1 MARKPIDVGTIGNDG
16 TGDSI
21 RDAFRKVNDNFREL
35 YSSLGLGDRLS
46 FAGLDDTPDSYIG
59 QENAVVT
66 VNSTTDGLAFRR
78 MEAGDGIQIDFTSNA
93 NAIKIT
99 NLFSDISGDPRPVL
113 GGPLNTQFGVSRSPI
128 GNLLDLN
135 SVSETQAAITGMRN
149 SHSDAAADP
158 DRLAVNKSYAD
169 NKIARDGVDAIDP
182 ATGLTDTSWGQM
194 TGPLVLSRDPIPDD
208 DIVWSGRVAAT
219 KRYVDNAG
227 FGSVANLYVA
237 TSGIDDRQNI
247 SDQLQGRSLA
257 TAYRTIE
264 AALKKAEDL
273 VLETPISI
281 GPYKKVL
288 TYNNGQ
294 NICTLKAIGEVAG
307 AGSGF
312 SGQLFMSVDTITVNN
327 RGALYLPGEIIDL
340 VGGTFTQAAKIE
352 ILSVNV
358 LPNTGGR
365 GSVQNLRIIT
375 SGVYTS
381 LPGNT
386 AIGTT
391 PTGFGNGLTLNI
403 TYNVNNIQVLE
414 EGSGYGLVSVR
425 IIGGGGSGAFGRADV
440 VGGEIVGITVTD
452 KGTGFTTLPN
462 VIVNLPR
469 FFIETESF
477 RTDFTGNVISE
488 SEDAIRSRDLREGL
502 LLRGE
507 TSGALALILA
517 HTGALSAESDTLGSE
532 IFDVDLIAGQ
542 FQLGEAIAYGDVTKN
557 IQISVFVESGIYEE
571 NYPLRVSQN
580 VAIIGDEFRRVI
592 IKPKTAILGVPRSG
606 ISSSPWASLY
616 FRRDPQFDSMTVT
629 NSTFGYHYLSD
640 STEPLYPL
648 IENRGDRLAAAELL
662 RLNREFIKSQVI
674 GWINNQVEEEDA
686 PFDSEFTYDSTIYR
700 RDIGSI
706 IDALVFDLKY
716 GGYSRTISAA
726 LKYFGSVNSLA
737 IVTNQLDEI
746 VAVIEKIDEL
756 AQDIILNILITDLY
770 TNNGI
775 SVDLSDPNET
785 NFVNINQ
792 ILDQAF
798 VAETGSGDVITDLIN
813 AIVDIISE
821 SNNINY
827 PKTNDQL
834 DVFLCNDA
842 NIIRA
847 VTCQGHSGFMMVL
860 DPEGQILTK
869 SPYCQE
875 SSCFSKS
882 TGRKTF
888 AGGMFVDGFTGNQQF
903 RIVEAPEYAPRL
915 SNILTVDG
923 LLRPPNTPCSFIVND
938 VIYRVNYVRNYNYGI
953 DYPTAESDGTSQW
966 YSSIQLI
973 LDETTP
979 WPFGVFEYNQATY
992 FENIGLIIDG
1002 LGYDI
1007 VFQTNYHQ
1015 RKSGLSYRIGADQV
1029 TDIDELDII
1038 IDSIAFAHNK
1048 ASEFV
1053 GTADDSSA
1061 EYVTDITDSNAT
1073 IATIIEFG
1081 EAAAPTLVLTDP
1093 PGVTSTVANAKNI
1106 LLANVAFI
1114 KAETIG
1120 WINDQVL
1127 NETAPFTSGFTY
1139 DSVRYARDTGSIV
1152 EAVAYDLL
1160 YGGNSQTRDVALE
1173 YYDGAGDLVEWQL
1186 PAGTEAETAAA
1197 VEYVKYLCGQVILNA
1212 DPDNFYSAVPRVTGS
1227 AGSISE
1233 VTISDL
1239 RIDAIIEVIE
1249 DGVDE
1254 APTLALPNLS
1264 AYAYDIFRVTA
1275 RNILVT
1281 DKENI
1286 QDATI
1291 FHINLTSN
1299 QHEILMPGNRSMLSN
1314 DYTQVNDL
1322 GYGLVVSNGGL
1333 TEAVSMF
1340 TYYCHIS
1347 YYALTGGQIRSIGGS
1362 SAHGNYALVSE
1373 GSDPLEVPTPVT
1385 LYHRLSQGAT
1395 IFASTIPTRNIRG
1408 SVVLFINFDD
1418 YLPLPGSELEVN
1430 HNNLIT
1436 RYAISGVDLFNRETN
1451 FARITISSAGG
1462 IQSGIPHGQRVVI
1475 RQNSFVVLTGD
1486 VVDVATR
1493 PSTALILNDSP
1504 DVYRVLDFNEY
1515 NERISADIFNIVDID
1530 TSTGV
1535 ITTDVPHRQQVGFQ
1549 VTIRK
1554 LSTDILPAVIVTS
1567 SPEIPGDP
1575 PTPAIIGDVYFVHS
1589 VISPTE
1595 FKISTTKL
1603 GDSLDMSAGPEYGGT
1618 ETATVEPF
1626 GLALT
1631 QLIQNYNY
1639 VVSNIFSAQPFRTPG
1654 SLVNCTFTA
1663 ADPTVITSNSH
1674 GLVAGDQIRFNVS
1687 GGGTIPEGI
1696 GPNENY
1702 WVVSQDL
1709 FTNTFKIADIPPVNS
1724 IQIGIN
1730 GVLTGTT
1737 ITGLIATEQLAIGMR
1752 LVPVAPIDIE
1762 SIVGNGSIATITFS
1776 QKKKPPYL
1784 LGQTVNISGALNA
1797 GFDNATATILSCSTT
1812 ELTYSNTTVASVL
1825 AGGTISVIETGD
1837 LGTGPVIASITN
1849 STTIVIS
1856 NSGGSADGS
1865 VVFDL
1870 EGAEIDATTTGNN
1883 VQYGKLIGDQN
1894 ETTVAII
1901 DLPDLPESRILNSLF
1916 SYQGTD
1922 YRIVNYQERPGG
1934 VTYSLITLD
1943 KPLEISLIS
1952 YPSPIAIKSG
1962 VDVTSSGARGTLT
1975 IRIALV
1981 RVTSHDFLEIG
1992 TGGYADTNYP
2002 NDIFGPPVNDFNTVP
2017 LYATDTDPDGRA
2029 VTRAQVQERNVGRA
2043 FFVTTDQYGN
2053 FSVGPYFKVDQGTGT
2068 VTFSASIAL
2077 SQLDGLGFKRG
2088 ATIGEFSVDDSMADA
2103 ANDAVPTEGA
2113 VRSYIDRRL
2122 GVSHFGVNV
2131 LSDNTIPALSGGFM
2145 ALTGQLAMKGVMS
2158 LGTFKI
2164 ENLGEP
2170 VLGTDAARLD
2180 SINFSNLKDDDGSV
2194 LLNFTDNQ
2202 AGQLL
2207 ALTGNDNEIK
2217 NFTVVGDVVL
2227 GIVSGQISTAISNGV
2242 IINSDVNASAAIA
2255 QSKLAMNAAT
2265 TRANATDIVQADRG
2279 LISLNSA
2286 EFTVTNGW
2294 TELRTNGIA
2303 VGKLAQIATDTV
2315 LGRSAAGIGDVSAV
2329 AFTTV
2334 IDEGGA
2340 IKKSQFSSGVG
2351 FIKRTNAI
2359 AGAFTDD
2366 GHYSIINDTAVKTGS
2381 TLVSRDVNGDFAGRQ
2396 ITVDQL
2402 RLTTTTTGNY
2412 TVLRSNE
2419 ITTVNGST
2427 EIFGYGGGGGSSF
2440 VGIGIE
2446 SGSAGA
2452 NKRSFYN
2459 NDSHLFRNQA
2469 GSTTF
2474 GTFDNTGFNIGAR
2487 AITATTL
2494 TTGAAATAGTIT
2506 GTWTLSAGSTFHAT
2520 YAADLAEYYEGDAEY
2535 AVGTVLIFGGDKE
2548 VTLSTD
2554 AVDSRVAG
2562 VVSDRAAYSMNGS
2575 CPGYKNQIALQGR
2588 VPVKVVGKISKGTIL
2603 VTSDIPGVATAAGE
2617 DVRAGTMI
2625 GKALE
2630 NYDSAEVGTI
2640 EVAVGRT

>member
-78 MEAGDGIQIDFTSNA
+78 LEAGDGIQLDFTTNINS
-93 NAIKIT
+93 IRIT
-99 NLFSDISGDPRPVL
+99 NLFSDISGDPRPSL
-113 GGPLNTQFGVSRSPI
+113 GGPLNAQFGVARSPI
-128 GNLLDLN
+128 GNLVDLN
-135 SVSETQAAITGMRN
+135 DISEVQAAITGMRN

-169 NKIARDGVDAIDP
+169 NKIARAGIDSVDP

-194 TGPLVLSRDPIPDD
+194 TGPLILSRDPVPDD
-208 DIVWSGRVAAT
+208 DVIWSGQVAAT

-227 FGSVANLYVA
+227 FGSTTNLYVA
-237 TSGIDDRQNI
+237 TSGSDDRQNV

-264 AALKKAEDL
+264 SALKRAEDL

-294 NICTLKAIGEVAG
+294 SICTLKSIGEVDG

-312 SGQLFMSVDTITVNN
+312 SGRLFMSVNTVSINN
-327 RGALYLPGEIIDL
+327 GGSLYLPGEIVNL
-340 VGGTFTQAAKIE
+340 VGGTFTQAARIE

-358 LPNTGGR
+358 LPGTGGR
-365 GSVQNLRIIT
+365 GSVQSLRIIT
-375 SGVYTS
+375 SGVYTA

-386 AIGTT
+386 AVVTT
-391 PTGFGNGLTLNI
+391 PTNTGVGLTLNI
-403 TYNVNNIQVLE
+403 TYNVNNVEVLE
-414 EGSGYGLVSVR
+414 GGSGYGLVSVR

-440 VGGEIVGITVTD
+440 VSGEIVGITVTD

-462 VIVNLPR
+462 VVVNLPR

-488 SEDAIRSRDLREGL
+488 GEAAIRTRDLREGL

-517 HTGALSAESDTLGSE
+517 HTGALSSESDTIGSE
-532 IFDVDLIAGQ
+532 IFDVDLIAGE

-557 IQISVFVESGIYEE
+557 VQIAVFVESGIYEE
-571 NYPLRVSQN
+571 NYPLRVPQN
-580 VAIIGDEFRRVI
+580 VAVIGDEFRRTI
-592 IKPKTAILGVPRSG
+592 IKPKTAVSGAPLSGV
-606 ISSSPWASLY
+606 SSSPWASLY
-616 FRRDPQFDSMTVT
+616 FRRDPQFDSMTIT

-640 STEPLYPL
+640 STEPIYPL
-648 IENRGDRLAAAELL
+648 IENRGDRLAAAQLL
-662 RLNREFIKSQVI
+662 KLNREFIKSQVI
-674 GWINNQVEEEDA
+674 GWINNQIVEEEA
-686 PFDSEFTYDSTIYR
+686 PFTLEFEYNQELCR
-700 RDIGSI
+700 RDIGLI
-706 IDALVFDLKY
+706 IDAIIFDLKY
-716 GGYSRTISAA
+716 GGYSRTVSAA
-726 LKYFGSVNSLA
+726 LKYFASVSSLKA
-737 IVTNQLDEI
+737 VTDQLEET
-746 VAVIEKIDEL
+746 VAGIERIDEL
-756 AQDIILNILITDLY
+756 AQDVILNILITDLY
-770 TNNGI
+770 TNNGTAI
-775 SVDLSDPNET
+775 DLLDPEET
-785 NFVNINQ
+785 NSVSINQ

-798 VAETGSGDVITDLIN
+798 VAESGSGDLITDLID
-813 AIVDIISE
+813 AVVDIIGE
-821 SNNINY
+821 SLDINY
-827 PKTNDQL
+827 PKNNDQI

-842 NIIRA
+842 NIVRA

-875 SSCFSKS
+875 SACFSKS

-903 RIVEAPEYAPRL
+903 RIVAAPEYTPGF
-915 SNILTVDG
+915 SNTLTVDG
-923 LLRPPNTPCSFIVND
+923 LLRPPQTPCSFIVND
-938 VIYRVNYVRNYNYGI
+938 IIYRVNYIRNYNYAI

-966 YSSIQLI
+966 YSSVQLI

-979 WPFGVFEYNQATY
+979 WTFGVFQYSQDIC
-992 FENIGLIIDG
+992 FRDVGLIIDG

-1007 VFQTNYHQ
+1007 AFQTNYHQ
-1015 RKSGLSYRIGADQV
+1015 RKSGLSYRLSAAQNVLDDQ
-1029 TDIDELDII
+1029 LDITL
-1038 IDSIAFAHNK
+1038 DGIAFAHNK
-1048 ASEFV
+1048 AAEFV
-1053 GTADDSSA
+1053 GTAEDSSA
-1061 EYVTDITDSNAT
+1061 EYVVDIADSNET

-1081 EAAAPTLVLTDP
+1081 EAAAPTLVLTNP
-1093 PGVTSTVANAKNI
+1093 PGVASTVANAKNI

-1120 WINDQVL
+1120 WINDQIA
-1127 NETAPFTSGFTY
+1127 NDTAPFTSGFIY
-1139 DSVRYARDTGSIV
+1139 DSVRYARDVGYIV

-1160 YGGNSQTRDVALE
+1160 YGGNSQTRDVALK
-1173 YYDGAGDLVEWQL
+1173 YYDGVGDLVEWQL
-1186 PAGTEAETAAA
+1186 PAGTEDETAAA
-1197 VEYVKYLCGQVILNA
+1197 VTYVKYLCGQVILNS
-1212 DPDNFYSAVPRVTGS
+1212 DPVAFYSAVPRIPGS
-1227 AGSISE
+1227 AGSASE
-1233 VTISDL
+1233 VTISDV
-1239 RIDAIIEVIE
+1239 RIDAIIEVIT
-1249 DGVDE
+1249 DGVTE
-1254 APTLALPNLS
+1254 APALTLPNLS
-1264 AYAYDIFRVTA
+1264 AYAYDTFRIAA
-1275 RNILVT
+1275 RTILVT
-1281 DKENI
+1281 DKVTI

-1291 FHINLTSN
+1291 FHINLVAN
-1299 QHEILMPGNRSMLSN
+1299 QYEILMPGNRSMLSN
-1314 DYTQVNDL
+1314 DFTQVNDL
-1322 GYGLVVSNGGL
+1322 GYGLVVANGGL

-1340 TYYCHIS
+1340 TYYCQIS

-1373 GSDPLEVPTPVT
+1373 GSDPLEVPTPVN
-1385 LYHRLSQGAT
+1385 LYHQLSQGAT
-1395 IFASTIPTRNIRG
+1395 IFASTIPTRNQKG

-1436 RYAISGVDLFNRETN
+1436 RYAISGVDLFDRATS
-1451 FARITISSAGG
+1451 FARISISSGG
-1462 IQSGIPHGQRVVI
+1462 GLQSGIPHGQRVVI

-1486 VVDVATR
+1486 VVDIATR

-1504 DVYRVLDFNEY
+1504 DVYRILDFNEY
-1515 NERISADIFNIVDID
+1515 DERVSADIFNIVDID

-1549 VTIRK
+1549 VTIKK
-1554 LSTDILPAVIVTS
+1554 LSTDILPAIILAS
-1567 SPEIPGDP
+1567 SPEIEGP
-1575 PTPAIIGDVYFVHS
+1575 PLIPAVIGEPYFVHS

-1595 FKISTTKL
+1595 FTISVTKL
-1603 GDSLDMSAGPEYGGT
+1603 SASLDMSAGPEYGGT

-1631 QLIQNYNY
+1631 QLIQNYNF
-1639 VVSNIFSAQPFRTPG
+1639 VVSNIFTTQPFRTPG
-1654 SLVNCTFTA
+1654 SLVDCTFTA

-1674 GLVAGDQIRFNVS
+1674 GLVAGDQIRFDVS
-1687 GGGTIPEGI
+1687 GSGTMPEGI
-1696 GPNENY
+1696 GESENY
-1702 WVVSQDL
+1702 WVVTKDL
-1709 FTNTFKIADIPPVNS
+1709 SANTFKISDIPPVSS

-1737 ITGLIATEQLAIGMR
+1737 ITGLIATEQLAVGMR
-1752 LVPVAPIDIE
+1752 LVSVAAINIV
-1762 SIVGNGSIATITFS
+1762 SIVGNGSVATITFS

-1784 LGQTVNISGALNA
+1784 PGQTVNIAGALNA
-1797 GFDNATATILSCSTT
+1797 GFDNATATVLSCSTT
-1812 ELTYSNTTVASVL
+1812 NLTYSNTTVASVL
-1825 AGGTISVIETGD
+1825 AGGTISVIAAGN
-1837 LGTGPVIASITN
+1837 LGTNPVIDSITN

-1856 NSGGSADGS
+1856 NSGGSSNGT
-1865 VVFDL
+1865 VVFGLDG
-1870 EGAEIDATTTGNN
+1870 EEIDATTTGND
-1883 VQYGKLIGDQN
+1883 VKHGKLIGDQN
-1894 ETTVAII
+1894 ETTVAIL
-1901 DLPDLPESRILNSLF
+1901 DLPDLGETRILNSLF

-1922 YRIVNYQERPGG
+1922 YRIINYQERPGG
-1934 VTYSLITLD
+1934 VTYSVITLD
-1943 KPLEISLIS
+1943 RPLEISLIA

-1962 VDVTSSGARGTLT
+1962 VDVTTSGARGTLT

-2002 NDIFGPPVNDFNTVP
+2002 NDIFGPAVNDFNTVP

-2043 FFVTTDQYGN
+2043 FFVTSDQYGN

-2122 GVSHFGVNV
+2122 GVSHFGGTV
-2131 LSDNTIPALSGGFM
+2131 LTDNTIPSLSGGFM
-2145 ALTGQLAMKGVMS
+2145 ALTGQLAMKGIMS

-2170 VLGTDAARLD
+2170 VLGSDAARLD
-2180 SINFSNLKDDDGSV
+2180 SIKFENLKDDNGDP

-2227 GIVSGQISTAISNGV
+2227 GIVSGQISTSISTGV
-2242 IINSDVNASAAIA
+2242 IINSDVNAAAAIA

-2265 TRANATDIVQADRG
+2265 TRANATGILQADRG

-2286 EFTVTNGW
+2286 EFTVTDGW
-2294 TELRTNGIA
+2294 TELKTNGIA
-2303 VGKLAQIATDTV
+2303 VGKLAQVTTDTV
-2315 LGRSAAGIGDVSAV
+2315 LGRSDAGTGNVSAV
-2329 AFTTV
+2329 AFSTV
-2334 IDEGGA
+2334 VDEGGA
-2340 IKKSQFSSGVG
+2340 VKKSQFGQSGAATG
-2351 FIKRTNAI
+2351 FLRRNS
-2359 AGAFTDD
+2359 AGTDD
-2366 GHYSIINDTAVKTGS
+2366 ANFTTVESSS
-2381 TLVSRDVNGDFAGRQ
+2381 TKDNSKLVIRDVNGDFAGRQ

-2402 RLTTTTTGNY
+2402 RVTTTSTGVY

-2419 ITTVNGST
+2419 ITTINGST

-2452 NKRSFYN
+2452 NRRSFYN
-2459 NDSHLFRNQA
+2459 NDSHQFRNQA

-2474 GTFDNTGFNIGAR
+2474 ATLDSTGFNIGAR
-2487 AITATTL
+2487 VLTATTL
-2494 TTGAAATAGTIT
+2494 TTGAAATPGTIT

-2535 AVGTVLIFGGDKE
+2535 EVGTVLVFGGEKE

-2554 AVDSRVAG
+2554 AADSRVAG
-2562 VVSDRAAYSMNGS
+2562 VVSDRAAYSMNGA

-2588 VPVKVVGKISKGTIL
+2588 VYVKVTGKISKGTIL
-2603 VTSDIPGVATAAGE
+2603 VTSNIPGVATAAG
-2617 DVRAGTMI
+2617 DYIKAGTMI

-2630 NYDSAEVGTI
+2630 NYDSEEIGTI

>member
-1 MARKPIDVGTIGNDG
+1 MTI
-16 TGDSI
+16 
-21 RDAFRKVNDNFREL
+21 
-35 YSSLGLGDRLS
+35 
-46 FAGLDDTPDSYIG
+46 
-59 QENAVVT
+59 
-66 VNSTTDGLAFRR
+66 
-78 MEAGDGIQIDFTSNA
+78 
-93 NAIKIT
+93 
-99 NLFSDISGDPRPVL
+99 
-113 GGPLNTQFGVSRSPI
+113 
-128 GNLLDLN
+128 
-135 SVSETQAAITGMRN
+135 
-149 SHSDAAADP
+149 
-158 DRLAVNKSYAD
+158 
-169 NKIARDGVDAIDP
+169 
-182 ATGLTDTSWGQM
+182 
-194 TGPLVLSRDPIPDD
+194 
-208 DIVWSGRVAAT
+208 
-219 KRYVDNAG
+219 
-227 FGSVANLYVA
+227 
-237 TSGIDDRQNI
+237 
-247 SDQLQGRSLA
+247 
-257 TAYRTIE
+257 
-264 AALKKAEDL
+264 
-273 VLETPISI
+273 
-281 GPYKKVL
+281 
-288 TYNNGQ
+288 
-294 NICTLKAIGEVAG
+294 
-307 AGSGF
+307 
-312 SGQLFMSVDTITVNN
+312 
-327 RGALYLPGEIIDL
+327 
-340 VGGTFTQAAKIE
+340 
-352 ILSVNV
+352 
-358 LPNTGGR
+358 
-365 GSVQNLRIIT
+365 
-375 SGVYTS
+375 
-381 LPGNT
+381 
-386 AIGTT
+386 
-391 PTGFGNGLTLNI
+391 
-403 TYNVNNIQVLE
+403 
-414 EGSGYGLVSVR
+414 
-425 IIGGGGSGAFGRADV
+425 
-440 VGGEIVGITVTD
+440 
-452 KGTGFTTLPN
+452 
-462 VIVNLPR
+462 
-469 FFIETESF
+469 
-477 RTDFTGNVISE
+477 
-488 SEDAIRSRDLREGL
+488 
-502 LLRGE
+502 
-507 TSGALALILA
+507 
-517 HTGALSAESDTLGSE
+517 
-532 IFDVDLIAGQ
+532 
-542 FQLGEAIAYGDVTKN
+542 
-557 IQISVFVESGIYEE
+557 
-571 NYPLRVSQN
+571 
-580 VAIIGDEFRRVI
+580 
-592 IKPKTAILGVPRSG
+592 
-606 ISSSPWASLY
+606 
-616 FRRDPQFDSMTVT
+616 T

-640 STEPLYPL
+640 STEPIYPL
-648 IENRGDRLAAAELL
+648 IENRGDRIAAAQLL
-662 RLNREFIKSQVI
+662 KLNREFIKSQVI
-674 GWINNQVEEEDA
+674 GWINNQIIEETA
-686 PFDSEFTYDSTIYR
+686 PFNLEFVYNQDLCR
-700 RDIGSI
+700 RDVGLI

-726 LKYFGSVNSLA
+726 LKYFASVSSLKA
-737 IVTNQLDEI
+737 VTDQLDET
-746 VAVIEKIDEL
+746 VAGIERINEL
-756 AQDIILNILITDLY
+756 AQDVILNIQINDLY
-770 TNNGI
+770 TINGTAI
-775 SVDLSDPNET
+775 DLSDPDET
-785 NFVNINQ
+785 GAVTINQ
-792 ILDQAF
+792 VLDQAF
-798 VAETGSGDVITDLIN
+798 VAETGSGDVISNLVD

-821 SNNINY
+821 SDDINY
-827 PKTNDQL
+827 PKTNDQI

-842 NIIRA
+842 NIVRA

-875 SSCFSKS
+875 SACFSKS
-882 TGRKTF
+882 IGRKTF

-903 RIVEAPEYAPRL
+903 RIVEAPEYATGF
-915 SNILTVDG
+915 SNTLTVDG
-923 LLRPPNTPCSFIVND
+923 LLRPPQTPCSFIVND
-938 VIYRVNYVRNYNYGI
+938 IIYRINYIRNYNYAI

-966 YSSIQLI
+966 YSSVQLI

-979 WPFGVFEYNQATY
+979 WTFGVFEYSQDICY
-992 FENIGLIIDG
+992 RDVGLIIDG

-1007 VFQTNYHQ
+1007 AFQTNYHQ
-1015 RKSGLSYRIGADQV
+1015 RKSGLSYRLSAAQNVLDDQ
-1029 TDIDELDII
+1029 LDITL
-1038 IDSIAFAHNK
+1038 DGIAFAHNK
-1048 ASEFV
+1048 AAEFV
-1053 GTADDSSA
+1053 GTAEDSSA
-1061 EYVTDITDSNAT
+1061 EYVVDITTSNET

-1081 EAAAPTLVLTDP
+1081 EAAAPTLVLTNP
-1093 PGVTSTVANAKNI
+1093 PGVASTVANAKNL

-1139 DSVRYARDTGSIV
+1139 DSVRYARDVGYIV

-1160 YGGNSQTRDVALE
+1160 YGGNSQTRDVALK
-1173 YYDGAGDLVEWQL
+1173 YYDGVGDLVEWQL
-1186 PAGTEAETAAA
+1186 PAGTEDEIAAA
-1197 VEYVKYLCGQVILNA
+1197 VEYVKYLCGRVILNS
-1212 DPDNFYSAVPRVTGS
+1212 DPIAFYSAIPRVTGS

-1239 RIDAIIEVIE
+1239 RIDAIIEVIT
-1249 DGVDE
+1249 DGVTE
-1254 APTLALPNLS
+1254 APALTLPNLS
-1264 AYAYDIFRVTA
+1264 AYVYDAFRISA
-1275 RNILVT
+1275 RTILVT
-1281 DKENI
+1281 DKETI

-1291 FHINLTSN
+1291 FHINLVGN
-1299 QHEILMPGNRSMLSN
+1299 QYELLMPGNRSMLSN
-1314 DYTQVNDL
+1314 DFTQVNDL
-1322 GYGLVVSNGGL
+1322 GYGLVVANGGL

-1340 TYYCHIS
+1340 TYYCQIS

-1373 GSDPLEVPTPVT
+1373 GSDPLEVPTPVS

-1395 IFASTIPTRNIRG
+1395 VFASTVPTRNQRG
-1408 SVVLFINFDD
+1408 SVVIFINFDD
-1418 YLPLPGSELEVN
+1418 YQPLPGSELEVN

-1436 RYAISGVDLFNRETN
+1436 RYAISGVDLFDRETS

-1462 IQSGIPHGQRVVI
+1462 LQSGIPHGQRVVI

-1486 VVDVATR
+1486 VVDIATR

-1515 NERISADIFNIVDID
+1515 DERVSADIFNIVDID

-1554 LSTDILPAVIVTS
+1554 LSTDILPNIILAS
-1567 SPEIPGDP
+1567 SPEIEGP
-1575 PTPAIIGDVYFVHS
+1575 PRIPAVVGEPYFVHS

-1595 FKISTTKL
+1595 FTISITKL
-1603 GDSLDMSAGPEYGGT
+1603 SASLDMTAGPEYGGT

-1639 VVSNIFSAQPFRTPG
+1639 VVSNIFSTQPFKTPG

-1687 GGGTIPEGI
+1687 GSGTMPEGI
-1696 GPNENY
+1696 GETENY
-1702 WVVSQDL
+1702 WVVTQDL
-1709 FTNTFKIADIPPVNS
+1709 TSNTFKISDIPPVNS
-1724 IQIGIN
+1724 IQCGVN
-1730 GVLTGTT
+1730 GVLTDST

-1752 LVPVAPIDIE
+1752 LVPIAPINIV
-1762 SIVGNGSIATITFS
+1762 SIVGNGSIATITFL

-1784 LGQTVNISGALNA
+1784 PGQTVNISDALDA
-1797 GFDNATATILSCSTT
+1797 GFNNATATVLSCSTT
-1812 ELTYSNTTVASVL
+1812 ELTYSNATVASVG
-1825 AGGTISVIETGD
+1825 AGGDISVVQTGD
-1837 LGTGPVIASITN
+1837 LGTDPVIASITN

-1856 NSGGSADGS
+1856 NSGGATNGS
-1865 VVFDL
+1865 VIFDV
-1870 EGAEIDATTTGNN
+1870 EGEEIDATTTGNS

-1901 DLPDLPESRILNSLF
+1901 DLPNLSETRILNSLF

-1922 YRIVNYQERPGG
+1922 YRIVNYQERPTGE
-1934 VTYSLITLD
+1934 TYSLITLD

-1962 VDVTSSGARGTLT
+1962 VDNTTSGAKGTLT

-2002 NDIFGPPVNDFNTVP
+2002 NDIFGPAVNDFNTVP
-2017 LYATDTDPDGRA
+2017 LYATDVDVRGVA

-2131 LSDNTIPALSGGFM
+2131 LSDNTIPSLSGGFM
-2145 ALTGQLAMKGVMS
+2145 ALTGQLAMKGIMS

-2170 VLGTDAARLD
+2170 ILGSDAARLD

-2217 NFTVVGDVVL
+2217 NFTVVGDVVV

-2242 IINSDVNASAAIA
+2242 IVNSDVNDSAAIA

-2279 LISLNSA
+2279 LVSLNSA

-2294 TELRTNGIA
+2294 TELRTNGIT
-2303 VGKLAQIATDTV
+2303 VGKLAQVATDTV
-2315 LGRSAAGIGDVSAV
+2315 LGRSAAGIGNVSAV

-2334 IDEGGA
+2334 VDEGLA
-2340 IKKSQFSSGVG
+2340 IKKSQFGQSGTSTG
-2351 FIKRTNAI
+2351 FLRRTV
-2359 AGAFTDD
+2359 AGTDD
-2366 GHYSIINDTAVKTGS
+2366 ANFTTVEATAAKTGN
-2381 TLVSRDVNGDFAGRQ
+2381 TLAIRDVNGDFAGRQ
-2396 ITVDQL
+2396 VTVDQL
-2402 RLTTTTTGNY
+2402 RLTTTSTGVY

-2446 SGSAGA
+2446 AGSAGA
-2452 NKRSFYN
+2452 NNRTFYN
-2459 NDSHLFRNQA
+2459 NATHTFRNQA

-2474 GTFDNTGFNIGAR
+2474 ATLDNTGFNVGAR
-2487 AITATTL
+2487 ALTATTL
-2494 TTGAAATAGTIT
+2494 TTGDAGTGGTIT

-2535 AVGTVLIFGGDKE
+2535 EVGTVLVFGGEKE

-2603 VTSDIPGVATAAGE
+2603 VTSDIPGVATAAGN

-2630 NYDSAEVGTI
+2630 NYDSDRVGTI

>member
-35 YSSLGLGDRLS
+35 YSSLGLGDRLR
-46 FAGLDDTPDSYIG
+46 FEGLDDTPDSYVG

-66 VNSTTDGLAFRR
+66 VNSTTDGLAFRK
-78 MEAGDGIQIDFTSNA
+78 MEAGDGIQLDFTTNA
-93 NAIKIT
+93 NAIRIT
-99 NLFSDISGDPRPVL
+99 NLFSDISGDPRPIL
-113 GGPLNTQFGVSRSPI
+113 GGPLNAQFGVNRSPI
-128 GNLLDLN
+128 GNLVDLN
-135 SVSETQAAITGMRN
+135 SPAELTAALAGMRN
-149 SHSDAAADP
+149 AHTEQAANP
-158 DRLAVNKSYAD
+158 DRLAANKSYVD
-169 NKIARDGVDAIDP
+169 DKIARSGVDSIDP
-182 ATGLTDTSWGQM
+182 ATGATDTSWGQM
-194 TGPLVLSRDPIPDD
+194 TGPLILSRDPIADD
-208 DIVWSGRVAAT
+208 DIIWNGQIAAT

-237 TSGIDDRQNI
+237 TSGLDDRQNV
-247 SDQLQGRSLA
+247 SDRLLGRSLA

-294 NICTLKAIGEVAG
+294 SICTLKAIGEVAG

-312 SGQLFMSVDTITVNN
+312 SGQLFMSVNTVEINN
-327 RGALYLPGEIIDL
+327 GGGLYLPGEIIQL
-340 VGGTFTQAAKIE
+340 VGGTSSQAARIE

-358 LPNTGGR
+358 TPNTGGR
-365 GSVQNLRIIT
+365 GSVQSLRIIT

-386 AIGTT
+386 AVGTT
-391 PTGFGNGLTLNI
+391 PTSFGAGLTLNV
-403 TYNVNNIQVLE
+403 TYNVNNIEVLE
-414 EGSGYGLVSVR
+414 GGSGYGLVSVR

-488 SEDAIRSRDLREGL
+488 GEAATRTRDLREGL

-517 HTGALSAESDTLGSE
+517 HTGALSSESDTLGSE
-532 IFDVDLIAGQ
+532 IFDVDLIAGE

-557 IQISVFVESGIYEE
+557 VQIAVFVESGIYEE
-571 NYPLRVSQN
+571 NYPLRVPQN
-580 VAIIGDEFRRVI
+580 VAVIGDEFRRTI
-592 IKPKTAILGVPRSG
+592 IKPKTAVSGAPLSGV
-606 ISSSPWASLY
+606 SSSPWASLY
-616 FRRDPQFDSMTVT
+616 FRRDPSFDGMTIT
-629 NSTFGYHYLSD
+629 NSTFGHHYLSD
-640 STEPLYPL
+640 STEPIYPL
-648 IENRGDRLAAAELL
+648 IENRGDRLAAAQLL

-674 GWINNQVEEEDA
+674 GWINNQIVEEEA
-686 PFDSEFTYDSTIYR
+686 PFNLEFVYNQDLCR
-700 RDIGSI
+700 RDIGLI

-726 LKYFGSVNSLA
+726 LKYFASVSSLKA
-737 IVTNQLDEI
+737 VTDQLEET
-746 VAVIEKIDEL
+746 VAGIERINEL
-756 AQDIILNILITDLY
+756 AQDIILNILVTDLY
-770 TNNGI
+770 TVNGTAI
-775 SVDLSDPNET
+775 DLLDPEEINS
-785 NFVNINQ
+785 VNINQ
-792 ILDQAF
+792 VLDQAF
-798 VAETGSGDVITDLIN
+798 VAESGSGELITNLIN

-821 SNNINY
+821 SDDINY
-827 PKTNDQL
+827 PKNNDQI

-875 SSCFSKS
+875 SACFSKS

-903 RIVEAPEYAPRL
+903 RIVEAAEYAPGF
-915 SNILTVDG
+915 SNTLTVDG
-923 LLRPPNTPCSFIVND
+923 LLRPPQTPCSFIVND
-938 VIYRVNYVRNYNYGI
+938 IIYRVNYIRNYNYAI

-966 YSSIQLI
+966 YSSVQLI

-979 WPFGVFEYNQATY
+979 WTFGVFEYSQDICY
-992 FENIGLIIDG
+992 RDVGLIIDG

-1007 VFQTNYHQ
+1007 AFQTNYHQ
-1015 RKSGLSYRIGADQV
+1015 RKSGLSYRLSAAQNVLDDQ
-1029 TDIDELDII
+1029 LDITL
-1038 IDSIAFAHNK
+1038 DGIAFAHNK
-1048 ASEFV
+1048 AAEFV
-1053 GTADDSSA
+1053 GTAEDSSA
-1061 EYVTDITDSNAT
+1061 EYVVDITTSNET

-1081 EAAAPTLVLTDP
+1081 EAAAPTLVLTNP
-1093 PGVTSTVANAKNI
+1093 PGVASTVANAKNI

-1120 WINDQVL
+1120 WINDQIL

-1139 DSVRYARDTGSIV
+1139 DSVRYARDVGYIV

-1160 YGGNSQTRDVALE
+1160 YGGNSQTRDVALK
-1173 YYDGAGDLVEWQL
+1173 YYDGVGDLIEWQL

-1197 VEYVKYLCGQVILNA
+1197 VEYVKYLCGQVILNSDPA
-1212 DPDNFYSAVPRVTGS
+1212 DFYSAVPRVTGS
-1227 AGSISE
+1227 AGSMSE

-1239 RIDAIIEVIE
+1239 RIDAIIEVIT
-1249 DGVDE
+1249 DGVAE
-1254 APTLALPNLS
+1254 APALTLPNLS
-1264 AYAYDIFRVTA
+1264 AYAYDAFRVSA

-1281 DKENI
+1281 DKETI

-1291 FHINLTSN
+1291 FHINLVAN
-1299 QHEILMPGNRSMLSN
+1299 QYEILMPGNRSMLSN
-1314 DYTQVNDL
+1314 DFTQVNDL
-1322 GYGLVVSNGGL
+1322 GYGLVVANGGL

-1340 TYYCHIS
+1340 TYYCQIS

-1373 GSDPLEVPTPVT
+1373 GSDPLEVPTPVS

-1395 IFASTIPTRNIRG
+1395 VFASTIPTRNVQG
-1408 SVVLFINFDD
+1408 SVVIFINFDD
-1418 YLPLPGSELEVN
+1418 YQPLPGSELEVN

-1436 RYAISGVDLFNRETN
+1436 RYAVSGVDLFDRETK

-1462 IQSGIPHGQRVVI
+1462 LQAGIPHGQRVVI

-1493 PSTALILNDSP
+1493 PSTALILEDSP

-1515 NERISADIFNIVDID
+1515 NELSSADVFNIVNID
-1530 TSTGV
+1530 TASGV

-1549 VTIRK
+1549 ITIRK
-1554 LSTDILPAVIVTS
+1554 LSTDILPAVIVAS
-1567 SPEIPGDP
+1567 
-1575 PTPAIIGDVYFVHS
+1575 TPAIEGPPLIPAVIGVAYFVHS

-1595 FKISTTKL
+1595 FTISLSKL
-1603 GDSLDMSAGPEYGGT
+1603 SASLDMTAGPEYGGT

-1639 VVSNIFSAQPFRTPG
+1639 TISNIFPAQPFKTPG
-1654 SLVNCTFTA
+1654 SLINCTVTA
-1663 ADPTVITSNSH
+1663 ASPAVVTSNTH
-1674 GLVAGDQIRFNVS
+1674 GLVPGDQIRFDVS
-1687 GGGTIPEGI
+1687 GSGTIPEGI
-1696 GPNENY
+1696 GSNENY
-1702 WVVSQDL
+1702 WVVTQDL
-1709 FTNTFKIADIPPVNS
+1709 STNTFKIADIPPIDSTQV
-1724 IQIGIN
+1724 GIN

-1737 ITGLIATEQLAIGMR
+1737 ITGLVSTIQLAIGMR
-1752 LVPVAPIDIE
+1752 LVPVPPINIL
-1762 SIVGNGSIATITFS
+1762 SIVGDGSVATVTYS

-1784 LGQTVNISGALNA
+1784 PGQVVIISDALDV
-1797 GFDNATATILSCSTT
+1797 GFDNISAIVLSCSTT
-1812 ELTYSNTTVASVL
+1812 ELTYSNTTVASVG
-1825 AGGTISVIETGD
+1825 AGGDISVTQTGN
-1837 LGTGPVIASITN
+1837 LGATPTIASITN

-1856 NSGGSADGS
+1856 TSVGITDGS
-1865 VVFDL
+1865 VVFGL
-1870 EGAEIDATTTGNN
+1870 EGTEVNTTTTGNN

-1901 DLPDLPESRILNSLF
+1901 DLPNLGEARILNSLF

-1922 YRIVNYQERPGG
+1922 YRIVNYQERPTGE
-1934 VTYSLITLD
+1934 TYSLITLD
-1943 KPLEISLIS
+1943 KPLEISLIA

-1962 VDVTSSGARGTLT
+1962 VDVTTSGARGTLT

-2002 NDIFGPPVNDFNTVP
+2002 NDIFGPAVNDFNTVP
-2017 LYATDTDPDGRA
+2017 LYATDVDPDGRA

-2088 ATIGEFSVDDSMADA
+2088 ATIAEFSVDDSMADA

-2113 VRSYIDRRL
+2113 VRNYIDRRL

-2131 LSDNTIPALSGGFM
+2131 LSDNTIPSLSGGFM

-2170 VLGTDAARLD
+2170 VLGSDAARLD
-2180 SINFSNLKDDDGSV
+2180 SIKFSNLKDDDGSV

-2207 ALTGNDNEIK
+2207 ALTGADNEIK

-2242 IINSDVNASAAIA
+2242 IINSDVNASAAIE

-2303 VGKLAQIATDTV
+2303 VGKLAQVATDTV
-2315 LGRSAAGIGDVSAV
+2315 LGRSAAGDGNVSAV

-2334 IDEGGA
+2334 VDEGFA
-2340 IKKSQFSSGVG
+2340 VKKSQFGQSGSVTG
-2351 FIKRTNAI
+2351 FLRRNA
-2359 AGAFTDD
+2359 AGNDDANFTTVEA
-2366 GHYSIINDTAVKTGS
+2366 TAAKTGN
-2381 TLVSRDVNGDFAGRQ
+2381 TLASRDVNGDFAGRQ
-2396 ITVDQL
+2396 ITADQL
-2402 RLTTTTTGNY
+2402 RLTTTSTGNY

-2446 SGSAGA
+2446 AGSAGA
-2452 NKRSFYN
+2452 NNRTFYN
-2459 NDSHLFRNQA
+2459 NTTHTFRNQA

-2474 GTFDNTGFNIGAR
+2474 ATLDNTGFNIGAR
-2487 AITATTL
+2487 ALTATTL
-2494 TTGAAATAGTIT
+2494 TTGAAGTAGIIT
-2506 GTWTLSAGSTFHAT
+2506 GTWTLSSGSTFHAT

-2535 AVGTVLIFGGDKE
+2535 EVGTVLVFGGEKE

-2562 VVSDRAAYSMNGS
+2562 VVSDRAAYSMNGA

-2603 VTSDIPGVATAAGE
+2603 VTSDIPGVATAAGN
-2617 DVRAGTMI
+2617 DVKAGTMI

-2630 NYDSAEVGTI
+2630 NYDSDRVGTI